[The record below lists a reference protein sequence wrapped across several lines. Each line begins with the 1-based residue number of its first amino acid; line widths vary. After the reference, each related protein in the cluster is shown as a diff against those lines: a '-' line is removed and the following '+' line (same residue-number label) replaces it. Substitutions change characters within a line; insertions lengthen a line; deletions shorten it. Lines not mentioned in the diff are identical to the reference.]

1 MSLRLRVWAGALL
14 LLSLVSVAWTQARRE
29 PLTETEIGELR
40 DAAQDPEIRLNL
52 FVKFAR
58 TRLTAL
64 EQLNSDPKATDRAQ
78 KIRENLQDFVDIYD
92 ELNDNI
98 DTFLDRKSDLR
109 KPLKVVIEGDNE
121 FQAKL
126 RALKSSAEGR
136 PAEATTFEFLLSTAL
151 DSVDTSV
158 NEHRQLLTE
167 QEEAA
172 KHKKK

>member
-1 MSLRLRVWAGALL
+1 MSLRFRALACALL
-14 LLSLVSVAWTQARRE
+14 ALCFVCEAWTQARRE

-40 DAAQDPEIRLNL
+40 DAAQDPEVRLNL

-58 TRLTAL
+58 TRLTTLA
-64 EQLNSDPKATDRAQ
+64 QLNSDSKATDRAQ
-78 KIRENLQDFVDIYD
+78 KIRDNLQDFVDIYD

-126 RALKSSAEGR
+126 RALKSSAESR
-136 PAEATTFEFLLSTAL
+136 PSEAAAYEFLLSTAL
-151 DSVDTSV
+151 DTVDTSV
-158 NEHRQLLTE
+158 NDHRQLLTE